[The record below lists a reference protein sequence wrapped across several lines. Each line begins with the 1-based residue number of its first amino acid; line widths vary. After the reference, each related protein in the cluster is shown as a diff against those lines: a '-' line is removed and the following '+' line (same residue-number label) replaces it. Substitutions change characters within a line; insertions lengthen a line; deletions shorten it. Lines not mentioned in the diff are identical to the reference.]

1 MAASFVSHYDV
12 EQRTAEWHALR
23 RIIGGSSV
31 GSEIG
36 ISQYKAPSERIE
48 EHSADERRDAAF
60 AHGEKYEPASAAI
73 FVKWLQSKAADDEF
87 PNKELLQRW
96 REQTYDANPGYD
108 VPVYPHPY
116 FRHEDDQALFGV
128 SLDMRGSVIDVEIKN
143 PTSYRSL
150 YFSYLQTIQPVYFA
164 QVQWAMAMR
173 VRKDMFFVAT
183 SFDPETGD
191 HLATVVWYVTFA
203 ERFFTEFM
211 YPRAR
216 QAALALRDKRSN
228 DVEWVNKN
236 NQYSRSYAYGAL
248 LFAHCRRVYVWKDG
262 AKIARIINQQKKK

>member
-12 EQRTAEWHALR
+12 EQRTEEWHALR

-48 EHSADERRDAAF
+48 EHSADSRRDSAF
-60 AHGEKYEPASAAI
+60 AHGNKYETASAGV
-73 FVKWLQSKAADDEF
+73 FVRWLQSEAADSEF
-87 PNKELLQRW
+87 HNKEQLQCW
-96 REQTYDANPGYD
+96 RQQTYDANPGYD
-108 VPVYPHPY
+108 VPLYPHPY
-116 FRHEDDQALFGV
+116 FRHEDDQSLFGL

-143 PTSYRSL
+143 PTNYRSF

-173 VRKDMFFVAT
+173 VRPDMFFVAT
-183 SFDPETGD
+183 SFDADTGR

-203 ERFFTEFM
+203 ERFFTDFM

-216 QAALALRDKRSN
+216 QAALNLREGRPNSVD
-228 DVEWVNKN
+228 WVNEGN
-236 NQYSRSYAYGAL
+236 AYSRSEAYGAL
-248 LFAHCRRVYVWKDG
+248 IFAHCRRVYLWKNG
-262 AKIARIINQQKKK
+262 KEIARIINQQNKK